1 MYYMKIKKV
10 ALILMSAFLCIL
22 SFASCSSVV
31 DNKAD
36 TAEAL
41 DANLSPLASDPEFR
55 NSIHLVRNSVT
66 DTYTVVKGDGT
77 IILNTMRPTD
87 FLYLAKDEK
96 TGEVAYILKQVT
108 GETLEYHSYVDG
120 YSGETYSYPDTKIET
135 IFYNAKGEEIGLRAH
150 TYGSAT
156 VVGKKIFYNDLS
168 EPYGDN
174 LYIYDVDTKK
184 SEKAPHGMITY
195 YGSHI
200 LLSTEAYGE
209 TEKKEILICDDDLN
223 VVGTIDGYSYDGVN
237 EYDGTKIATIMKNVG
252 TKDNFVYKYNFLDEN
267 FNVIF
272 DEPVDARPY
281 ANDKDIV
288 TLHRGNEEFDYDF
301 KEKKIVGDVRPYKG
315 YDNVNDQYWQA
326 RKVYE
331 PINDKIRSLDEKYTY
346 VDTRIHDDKV
356 LFFAHYSDEEVD
368 YDDSAYQY
376 KDHVDVYSITGELLS
391 SYDHLNVAYEQEGYF
406 LVDFDTIYDFDF
418 NIVKTFDEKV
428 YVERYEIGDLVYFS
442 DRTDEHYNSRPRYNL
457 YDSNFKT
464 LYENVS
470 SDSAYA
476 FNEENYFVVADDVST
491 RIIDDKFNVIK
502 EYPGRKFDIYDW
514 YESVDYRIFTDIE
527 TDRMGIIDASYNIV
541 VDNLKHVDDLEEKCF
556 TYTNGFRYGLMDYN
570 GKEIL
575 SLSIFNTMS
584 EDAKSS
590 DYDIRYVE

>member
-1 MYYMKIKKV
+1 MYYMKTKKV

-87 FLYLAKDEK
+87 YLYLAKDEK

-150 TYGSAT
+150 TYGTAT

-184 SEKAPHGMITY
+184 SEKAPYGMITY

-223 VVGTIDGYSYDGVN
+223 VVGTIDGYSYDAIN
-237 EYDGTKIATIMKNVG
+237 EYNGTKIATIMKNVG

-272 DEPVDARPY
+272 DDPVDARPN

-301 KEKKIVGDVRPYKG
+301 KEKKMVGDVRPYKG

-356 LFFAHYSDEEVD
+356 LFFAHYSDEEVG

-391 SYDHLNVAYEQEGYF
+391 SYDHLNVVHEQEGYF

-491 RIIDDKFNVIK
+491 RIIDDKLNVIK

-590 DYDIRYVE
+590 DYDIGYVE